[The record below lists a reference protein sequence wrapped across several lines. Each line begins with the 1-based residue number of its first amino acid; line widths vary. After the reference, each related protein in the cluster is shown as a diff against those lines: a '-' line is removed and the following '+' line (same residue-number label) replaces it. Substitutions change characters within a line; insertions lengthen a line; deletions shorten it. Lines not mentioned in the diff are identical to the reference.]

1 MENLMFLAPEIAV
14 AATGLIIL
22 LIGVFMSPRTK
33 NVLGYLATL
42 GVLSALVLTVQSFGT
57 EASMFYDTV
66 SIDALSQFFKL
77 VFLAVAL
84 IVSVASIK
92 YNENSDH
99 TEEFYTLVLFA
110 TFGMMVVASA
120 NDLILLF
127 CAFELASLATFA
139 LAGFEK
145 QNAKSLEG
153 AMKYFVIG
161 AVSSALMLFGISFV
175 YGATGTTSIPMIA
188 ENAALL
194 AENPIGLV
202 AVVLLIAGFGFK
214 MALVPF
220 HMWAPDAY
228 QGSPSVVSSLLAA
241 GSKKMGFVAAFRVFI
256 LALPALQTDWQFAF
270 TLLAVVTMTFGN
282 VVAVSQTSVKRML
295 AYSSLAQAGYIAMAF
310 VVMTPMALT
319 GGIFYT
325 LAHAFMKGGAFIAA
339 AAVVWMITTQKTGDL
354 DVPDHLDSFRGLGKR
369 MPLAAL
375 SMTVFVFALAGIPP
389 TAGFMAKLVLF
400 SSTIEAGMA
409 WLAVIAILNSAL
421 SLFYY
426 ARLVR
431 YMYFLPP
438 EGKKIGMPFPYAAAL
453 LLAVAGVLSMGIWPE
468 PFLQWAMDAA
478 QVLI

>member
-1 MENLMFLAPEIAV
+1 MENLMLLAPEFVII
-14 AATGLIIL
+14 ATGLIIL
-22 LIGVFMSPRTK
+22 LIGVFMSPRVK
-33 NVLGYLATL
+33 NVLGYLAIL
-42 GVLSALVLTVQSFGT
+42 GILAALVLTVQSFGT
-57 EASMFYDTV
+57 EAAMFSGTL

-77 VFLAVAL
+77 VFLSVSL

-92 YNENSDH
+92 YNENSEH

-110 TFGMMVVASA
+110 TSGMMVVASS
-120 NDLILLF
+120 NDFILLF
-127 CAFELASLATFA
+127 CAFELASFATYA

-145 QNAKSLEG
+145 QNSSSLEG

-161 AVSSALMLFGISFV
+161 AISSALMLFGISFV
-175 YGATGTTSIPMIA
+175 YGATGTTSIPEIA
-188 ENAALL
+188 ANSAQLT
-194 AENPIGLV
+194 ENPIGLV
-202 AVVLLIAGFGFK
+202 AIVMIIAGFSFK

-220 HMWAPDAY
+220 HMWAPDTY

-256 LALPALQTDWQFAF
+256 LALAALQPDWQLAF
-270 TLLAVVTMTFGN
+270 TILSVVTMTFGN
-282 VVAVSQTSVKRML
+282 VVATAQTSVKRML

-339 AAVVWMITTQKTGDL
+339 GAVVWMVSSAKTDRL
-354 DVPDHLDSFRGLGKR
+354 DIPDHLDNFKGLGKR
-369 MPLAAL
+369 MPLVAL
-375 SMTVFVFALAGIPP
+375 CMTIFVFALAGIPP
-389 TAGFMAKLVLF
+389 TAGFMAKFVLF
-400 SSTIEAGMA
+400 SSAIQAGMT

-431 YMYFLPP
+431 YMYFLSP
-438 EGKKIGMPFPYAAAL
+438 EGKKIGLPFPYAASL
-453 LLAVAGVLSMGIWPE
+453 LLATAGVLAMGLWSE
-468 PFLQWAMDAA
+468 PFMQWAMNAA
-478 QVLI
+478 HVLI